1 MKLGM
6 QSHTF
11 IVSAIGKA
19 LNDYSSKVGMNVVT
33 DILMQPNL
41 VSGELILM
49 NDEDEILAHVHI
61 PEWVEANPEN
71 FYTDAEMSLKKVLN
85 QLREDGTLASLKIL
99 KPYSFVLVDG
109 EKETIAELMLMDDDG
124 TVLLND
130 ELLKGLDD
138 ELDAFLK
145 DLLEV

>member
-1 MKLGM
+1 MKLNA
-6 QSHTF
+6 QSHTS
-11 IVSAIGKA
+11 IVSAIQKA
-19 LNDYSSKVGMNVVT
+19 LNDYSSKQETSLVT
-33 DILMQPNL
+33 DIYLQPNPQ
-41 VSGELILM
+41 SGELNLY
-49 NDEDEILAHVHI
+49 NDDDELLACLSVS
-61 PEWVEANPEN
+61 EWVEANPEN

-85 QLREDGTLASLKIL
+85 QLREEGVLASLKIL

-109 EKETIAELMLMDDDG
+109 EKETVAELLLMDDDG

-145 DLLEV
+145 NLLEI